1 MVQIVFLRVTY
12 SNACTFSR
20 PIYGTAGAGHAKP
33 HVLCSFNFSAAS
45 FNSFVHLAV
54 STNSLFLTPPIMR
67 ALFLLGLTI
76 FVPIVL
82 VLDSYLPKFYIFD
95 PVKLQELSK
104 ASIAA
109 GRGNATTIMHHLV
122 ESLQKEYGTKHINA
136 LETDKWFFK
145 YVPSFSCPPILC

>member
-1 MVQIVFLRVTY
+1 
-12 SNACTFSR
+12 
-20 PIYGTAGAGHAKP
+20 
-33 HVLCSFNFSAAS
+33 
-45 FNSFVHLAV
+45 
-54 STNSLFLTPPIMR
+54 MR
-67 ALFLLGLTI
+67 ALFLLSLTI

-82 VLDSYLPKFYIFD
+82 ILDPYLPKFYIFD

-109 GRGNATTIMHHLV
+109 GTGNATTIMHHLV

-145 YVPSFSCPPILC
+145 HVLSLPRPPILR